1 MKSYRYILAFG
12 LLFFVL
18 GSVKA
23 QDFAR
28 MSEQT
33 IMGTAR
39 YTGMS
44 GAMTA
49 IGGDPSAAADNP
61 AGLGLYRRAE
71 VLVSLGGNFDRARQT
86 GTGNNGWINSFTLPH
101 VSLVM
106 SLPVNNPSDEGVQFH
121 NFMFSYQALH
131 SFNRNWRAAGGPD
144 ASLGAVLGGLT
155 EVKWDIPFCVERY
168 NSANALTVV
177 ERGYVNQFSFDWAM
191 NISNRWFVGA
201 GLQIQSLRLSSDGN
215 FKELFADVDWYNEN
229 RSTLIFTGTT
239 CTFSAGL
246 IYRPLGWLRLGF
258 GIKTPS
264 LGSLRTFTAGALY
277 AMTDSLRVSTAPDC
291 VSRDGSFHLPLHLST
306 SVAFQISAYALLALQ
321 YDFSHAKQMA
331 DLHSLRAGFEV
342 IPVMGMY
349 INGGYAI
356 ESSFKRSDRL
366 VPIDPLFERQDAYF
380 MNTRWTQYVSA
391 AVGYRGTY
399 VMVQA
404 AYQYRWQHSN
414 LYAHE
419 YATPYDINADTHR
432 IVVTIGWHK
441 D

>member
-1 MKSYRYILAFG
+1 MKACRYIFVFCLLAI
-12 LLFFVL
+12 VL
-18 GSVKA
+18 SPAKA

-61 AGLGLYRRAE
+61 AGLGLYRRDEA
-71 VLVSLGGNFDRARQT
+71 LITLGGEFDKARQT
-86 GTGNNGWINSFTLPH
+86 GTTHTGWVNSFALPH
-101 VSLVM
+101 VSLVL
-106 SLPVNNPSDEGVQFH
+106 SLPANNPSDEGVQFN
-121 NFMFSYQALH
+121 NFMFSYQRLH
-131 SFNRNWRAAGGPD
+131 SFNRNWLASGGSD
-144 ASLGAVLGGLT
+144 ASLGAVLAGLT
-155 EVKWDIPFCVERY
+155 QVPWDIPFCADRY
-168 NSANALTVV
+168 NSSNALSVT

-201 GLQIQSLRLSSDGN
+201 GLQIQSLRMSSEGD
-215 FKELFADVDWYNEN
+215 FKETFSDVDFYNRN
-229 RSTLIFTGTT
+229 RTSLLFTGTT

-246 IYRPLGWLRLGF
+246 IYRPLGWLRLGV

-264 LGSLRTFTAGALY
+264 LGALRTYTAGTLY
-277 AMTDSLRVSTAPDC
+277 ALTDSLRASYAPEC
-291 VSRDGSFHLPLHLST
+291 VDRDGSFHLPLHLST
-306 SVAFQISAYALLALQ
+306 SVAFQIGAYGLIALQ
-321 YDFSHAKQMA
+321 YDYSHAKQMA

-342 IPVMGMY
+342 IPVMGLY

-356 ESSFKRSDRL
+356 ESAFKRFDKV
-366 VPIDPLFERQDAYF
+366 VPIDQTFERQDAYF

-391 AVGYRGTY
+391 GVGYRGTF
-399 VMVQA
+399 VVVQA
-404 AYQYRWQHSN
+404 AYQYRWQHAD

-419 YATPYDINADTHR
+419 YAAPYDINATTHR
-432 IVVTIGWHK
+432 IVVTIGWHR